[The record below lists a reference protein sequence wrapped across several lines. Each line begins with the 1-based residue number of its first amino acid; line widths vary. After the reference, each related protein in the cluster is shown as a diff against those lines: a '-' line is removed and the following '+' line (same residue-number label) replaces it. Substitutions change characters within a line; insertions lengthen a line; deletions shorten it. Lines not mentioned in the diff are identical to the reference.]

1 MTGTLMVSSR
11 STSIKSILLS
21 ARQAKHCMTAPV
33 SLPAQTGARPPD
45 ALCVSFEEVRAR
57 VASRQAAPP
66 SSHVSLRSADIETAP
81 HRTRCEPRSRR
92 QRKVEDQLAVG
103 LQGTNQSGYALR
115 RPQVS
120 KKRGLLPRSLFAVW
134 SALPCELNA
143 ARTTC
148 GRLERRPVVGSRYP
162 WFQCGG
168 LDHLQL
174 LSD

>member
-1 MTGTLMVSSR
+1 ASFRRLATAAC
-11 STSIKSILLS
+11 S
-21 ARQAKHCMTAPV
+21 ARAACLARTFSTAFV
-33 SLPAQTGARPPD
+33 QPAI
-45 ALCVSFEEVRAR
+45 FEEVRAR

-66 SSHVSLRSADIETAP
+66 WSHVSLRSADIETAP

-92 QRKVEDQLAVG
+92 QRKVEDQSAVG
-103 LQGTNQSGYALR
+103 LQGTNQSGCASR

-120 KKRGLLPRSLFAVW
+120 KKRALLPRSLFAVW